1 MKQNN
6 AMPGQT
12 TIPTPFPTDEE
23 SIEARRERA
32 HAEQANVLCIDAFT
46 PFFGLFHVTSTERSS
61 PYAVE
66 IRTLN
71 TNGNACEC
79 LDYMTNRLGTCKH
92 IERVLQHL
100 CQGSMVD
107 FAEAAACGSPCI
119 EVFVDMQATP
129 PVVRA
134 LIPEEPDADVLACIG
149 PYFGTNGELLG
160 APLDAMPRL
169 DDAVKQLSHE
179 HRSHVRLSQALTPWL
194 DLLARRE
201 RRERDR
207 QDWLSDVCQGK
218 RNRTP
223 VRLPMPPYQVEGMLH
238 LAFGERAM
246 LADEMG
252 LGKTIQALAA
262 CELLRDFRNIERVLI
277 VAPGSLRS
285 EWVRHIAE
293 FTHSS
298 AALVTG
304 AHAVRQRTYREP
316 HAYHIVTYE
325 QVRSDIDDL
334 NSILSPDIVIL
345 DEAQRIKNWPTRT
358 AKSVKQLESPY
369 VFVLT
374 GTPLGNRLEELYSL
388 IEFLDPHLFGALF
401 RFQREFFG
409 MTREGEL
416 RPRNLAELHRRV
428 NSVMLRRRKSDV
440 EDELPPC
447 TVNTFYVTMGDE
459 QRRVYEKHAD
469 LAKQALRA
477 AQGTPESAPPPAVMH
492 QVDCMRMLCDSGYL
506 IDPQQTDCPKC
517 VEIVHILDETLAN
530 PENKVVI
537 FSEWTAML
545 GRLSNDLDARDI
557 PYRCH
562 TNDMSPSDR
571 SASLE
576 QFRDNPNCNVLLSDD
591 ASTADVNLDTA
602 NIVINFDQPWPS
614 NQRHH
619 RIACTQ
625 SKKLKRATTVI
636 NLITRDSIEA
646 CIAES
651 QVREPSLAD
660 RVLDGELA
668 QPNIDKRITL
678 DRVAT
683 LVNTPQQEAAP
694 PQHVTDGLKAELLHA
709 LRACA
714 PEGLLRVEATLDLSL
729 LLIVMSEG
737 GPEKL
742 ITNTCKRL
750 LPAATIKV
758 ITERAYDAITALTQE
773 GVLNVA
779 VDLEQLA

>member
-1 MKQNN
+1 MSR
-6 AMPGQT
+6 QT
-12 TIPTPFPTDEE
+12 SIPTPFPTDEE
-23 SIEARRERA
+23 SIESRRERA
-32 HAEQANVLCIDAFT
+32 HAEQADVQCIDAFT
-46 PFFGLFHVTSTERSS
+46 AFFGLFHVTSTERSS

-119 EVFVDMQATP
+119 EVFVDMQAMP
-129 PVVRA
+129 PVVRV
-134 LIPEEPDADVLACIG
+134 LMPEEPDEHASACIT
-149 PYFGTNGELLG
+149 PYFGANGELLD
-160 APLDAMPRL
+160 APLNAMPRL
-169 DDAVKQLSHE
+169 SEAVKALPHE
-179 HRSHVRLSQALTPWL
+179 HQSRVRLSQALTPWL
-194 DLLARRE
+194 ELLARRE

-223 VRLPMPPYQVEGMLH
+223 VRRPMPPYQVEGMLH

-262 CELLRDFRNIERVLI
+262 CELLRDYRNIERVLI
-277 VAPGSLRS
+277 VTPNSLRS
-285 EWVRHIAE
+285 EWLKHIAD

-298 AALVTG
+298 ATLVTG
-304 AHAVRQRTYREP
+304 AHAERQRTYRDQ

-325 QVRSDIDDL
+325 QVRSDIDDI
-334 NSILSPDIVIL
+334 NTILSPDIVIL

-369 VFVLT
+369 AFVLT
-374 GTPLGNRLEELYSL
+374 GTPLGDRLEELYSL

-409 MTREGEL
+409 MNREGKL

-428 NSVMLRRRKSDV
+428 NSVMLRRRKTDV

-447 TVNTFYVTMGDE
+447 TVNTFYVTMGEE
-459 QRRVYEKHAD
+459 QRRAYDEHFS
-469 LAKQALRA
+469 LAKQALEA
-477 AQGTPESAPPPAVMH
+477 AQEAPGNEPPSELQH
-492 QVDCMRMLCDSGYL
+492 HLDCMRMLCNTGYL
-506 IDPQQTDCPKC
+506 IDPNQTECPKC

-530 PENKVVI
+530 PENKVLI
-537 FSEWTAML
+537 FSEWPDML
-545 GRLSNDLDARDI
+545 RRLSDDVDARDI

-562 TNDMSPSDR
+562 TSDMTPSDR
-571 SASLE
+571 NASLE
-576 QFRDNPNCNVLLSDD
+576 HFRNTPTCNVLLCDD
-591 ASTADVNLDTA
+591 ASTEDVNLGSA
-602 NIVINFDQPWPS
+602 NIVINFDQPWQS
-614 NQRHH
+614 NQRQH
-619 RIACTQ
+619 RIDCTRR
-625 SKKLKRATTVI
+625 KKLKHATTVI
-636 NLITRDSIEA
+636 DLVARDSIEA
-646 CIAES
+646 SLAES
-651 QVREPSLAD
+651 EVHQPSLAD
-660 RVLDGELA
+660 RVLDGDLA
-668 QPNIDKRITL
+668 KPDQPETTTL

-683 LVNTPQQEAAP
+683 LLDRPHKEATP
-694 PQHVTDGLKAELLHA
+694 PQHVNEGVKEELIHA

-714 PEGLLRVEATLDLSL
+714 PDGLLRVEATLDLSL
-729 LLIVMSEG
+729 LIIVVNEG

-742 ITNTCKRL
+742 ITNTCKGL
-750 LPAATIKV
+750 LPTATVNV
-758 ITERAYDAITALTQE
+758 ITERAYETITALTRE

-779 VDLEQLA
+779 VDLQQLV